1 MNIPLESN
9 EYFVFIIWSKAAS
22 VVISTMGPWM
32 VVVMLSRPRS
42 NAVPVGEKKRGFL
55 ASEIALDPNPEVKT
69 DETWDLIS
77 RHGSKGGNSW
87 ADIGIKAREVVGLI
101 RNNFEKNADW

>member
-1 MNIPLESN
+1 
-9 EYFVFIIWSKAAS
+9 
-22 VVISTMGPWM
+22 MGPWM

-69 DETWDLIS
+69 DET
-77 RHGSKGGNSW
+77 
-87 ADIGIKAREVVGLI
+87 
-101 RNNFEKNADW
+101 